1 MRKTYAVWI
10 LVGLVVLAGACAGKQ
25 RIKGEPVTGLDRK
38 LSTFAFIEEGDLVTF
53 VVGTKAARYRDGTAF
68 MPVEIALA
76 NTGVKALLVTREAFT
91 LVDEQGNRYPAA
103 APDELIKGYEFLD
116 LDRESFS
123 ELPSILT
130 SKFAAYQ
137 RYPSKLSPTHQLFSD
152 VAGVSTV
159 VRDNVSLPKF
169 GYFMDYVYFPKP
181 ATGIKGHKF
190 DLFLKSSTL
199 PDPVFVK
206 FAVE

>member
-1 MRKTYAVWI
+1 MRATYAAWFF
-10 LVGLVVLAGACAGKQ
+10 VGLALCAGGCAGRQKIEGQ
-25 RIKGEPVTGLDRK
+25 ETSGLDRK

-53 VVGTKAARYRDGTAF
+53 VVGTKAARYRDNTPY

-76 NTGVKALLVTREAFT
+76 NTGVKTLLVTREGFT

-103 APDELIKGYEFLD
+103 SPPELINGYEFLD

-123 ELPSILT
+123 ELNSILT

-137 RYPSKLSPTHQLFSD
+137 RYPSKLSPTREL
-152 VAGVSTV
+152 GPI
-159 VRDNVSLPKF
+159 VRDNVALPKF

-190 DLFLKSSTL
+190 DLFLASSTL

>member
-1 MRKTYAVWI
+1 MRTIYVAAIAVA
-10 LVGLVVLAGACAGKQ
+10 LALAAGGCAARQPMRGQ
-25 RIKGEPVTGLDRK
+25 EVTGLDRK
-38 LSTFAFIEEGDLVTF
+38 LSTFAYIEEGDLVTF
-53 VVGTKAARYRDGTAF
+53 VVGTKAARYRDNTAY

-76 NTGVKALLVTREAFT
+76 NTGVKTLLVTREAFT

-103 APDELIKGYEFLD
+103 SPTELIRGYEFLD

-123 ELPSILT
+123 ELRSILT
-130 SKFAAYQ
+130 SKFAAFQ
-137 RYPSKLSPTHQLFSD
+137 AYPSKLSPTRELFAD
-152 VAGVSTV
+152 TAGVSTV

-169 GYFMDYVYFPKP
+169 GYFIDYVYFPKP
-181 ATGIKGHKF
+181 SSGIKGHKF
-190 DLFLKSSTL
+190 DLFLSSPSL

>member
-1 MRKTYAVWI
+1 MRATYAMWV
-10 LVGLVVLAGACAGKQ
+10 LVGLVLGGAGCAGRQKIQ
-25 RIKGEPVTGLDRK
+25 GQEVSGLDRK
-38 LSTFAFIEEGDLVTF
+38 LSTFAFIEEGNLVTF
-53 VVGTKAARYRDGTAF
+53 VVGTKAARYRDNTPY

-91 LVDEQGNRYPAA
+91 LIDEQGNRYPAA
-103 APDELIKGYEFLD
+103 SPAELISGYEFLD

-123 ELPSILT
+123 ELNSILT

-137 RYPSKLSPTHQLFSD
+137 RYPSKLSPTRELGS
-152 VAGVSTV
+152 V

-181 ATGIKGHKF
+181 STGIKGHKF
-190 DLFLKSSTL
+190 DLFLSSSTL
-199 PDPVFVK
+199 PEPVFVK

>member
-1 MRKTYAVWI
+1 MRTVHFACTLAVAT
-10 LVGLVVLAGACAGKQ
+10 LCLGGCASRQPMRGQ
-25 RIKGEPVTGLDRK
+25 ETTGLDRK

-76 NTGVKALLVTREAFT
+76 NTGVKSLLVTRELFT

-103 APDELIKGYEFLD
+103 SPTELIQGYEFLD
-116 LDRESFS
+116 LDRESFA
-123 ELPSILT
+123 ELRSILT
-130 SKFAAYQ
+130 SKFAAFQ
-137 RYPSKLSPTHQLFSD
+137 AYPSKLSPTRELG
-152 VAGVSTV
+152 AI
-159 VRDNVSLPKF
+159 VRDNVTLPKF
-169 GYFMDYVYFPKP
+169 GYFIDYLYFPKP

-190 DLFLKSSTL
+190 DLFLASPSL

>member
-1 MRKTYAVWI
+1 M
-10 LVGLVVLAGACAGKQ
+10 LVALVVSAGACAGKQ
-25 RIKGEPVTGLDRK
+25 RIKGEPTTGLDRK

-76 NTGVKALLVTREAFT
+76 NTGVRALLVTREAFT
-91 LVDEQGNRYPAA
+91 LIDEQGNRYPAA

-116 LDRESFS
+116 LDREAFS
-123 ELPSILT
+123 ELPGILT

-137 RYPSKLSPTHQLFSD
+137 RYPSKLSPTHQD
-152 VAGVSTV
+152 VLGASTV

-169 GYFMDYVYFPKP
+169 GYFMDYIYFPKP

-190 DLFLKSSTL
+190 ELFLQSSTL

>member
-1 MRKTYAVWI
+1 MRSTHVASI
-10 LVGLVVLAGACAGKQ
+10 LAGLALAACGCSTRQ
-25 RIKGEPVTGLDRK
+25 PMRGQEVTGLDRK

-53 VVGTKAARYRDGTAF
+53 VVGTKAARYRDGSAY

-76 NTGVKALLVTREAFT
+76 NVGVKTLLVTREAFT

-103 APDELIKGYEFLD
+103 SPTELIRGYEFLD
-116 LDRESFS
+116 LDRTSFA
-123 ELPSILT
+123 ELGSILT
-130 SKFAAYQ
+130 SKFAAFQ
-137 RYPSKLSPTHQLFSD
+137 RYPSQLSPTRELFAD
-152 VAGVSTV
+152 TAGVSTV

-169 GYFMDYVYFPKP
+169 GYFIDYVYFPKP
-181 ATGIKGHKF
+181 STGIKGHTF
-190 DLFLKSSTL
+190 DLFLSSASL

>member
-1 MRKTYAVWI
+1 MRTTYKACF
-10 LVGLVVLAGACAGKQ
+10 LVAMLLGAGACATRQ
-25 RIKGEPVTGLDRK
+25 RIQGQEVSGLDRK

-53 VVGTKAARYRDGTAF
+53 VVGTKAARYRDNTPY

-76 NTGVKALLVTREAFT
+76 NTGVKTLLVTREGFT

-103 APDELIKGYEFLD
+103 SPTELINGYEFLD

-123 ELPSILT
+123 ELNSILT

-137 RYPSKLSPTHQLFSD
+137 RYPSKLSPTREL
-152 VAGVSTV
+152 GPI

-190 DLFLKSSTL
+190 DLFLASSTL

>member
-1 MRKTYAVWI
+1 MRTTYKACFLVAV
-10 LVGLVVLAGACAGKQ
+10 LLGAGACATRQ
-25 RIKGEPVTGLDRK
+25 RITGQQASELDRK

-53 VVGTKAARYRDGTAF
+53 VVGTKAARYRDNTPY

-76 NTGVKALLVTREAFT
+76 NTGVKTLLVTREGFT
-91 LVDEQGNRYPAA
+91 LIDEQGNRYPAA
-103 APDELIKGYEFLD
+103 SPPELINGYEFLD

-123 ELPSILT
+123 ELNSILT

-137 RYPSKLSPTHQLFSD
+137 RYPSKLSPTREFGS
-152 VAGVSTV
+152 V

-190 DLFLKSSTL
+190 DLFLSSSTL